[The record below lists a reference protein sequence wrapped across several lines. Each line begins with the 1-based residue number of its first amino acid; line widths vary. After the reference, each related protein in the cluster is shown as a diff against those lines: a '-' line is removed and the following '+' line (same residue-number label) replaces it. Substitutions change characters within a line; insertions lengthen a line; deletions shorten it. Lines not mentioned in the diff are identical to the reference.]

1 MLRTTLTTQVEKVI
15 RKTSKKI
22 TMESDESTEIVK
34 WEANIQPPTIDELRT
49 YTKNAFSCKYIKYM
63 YSKFKNE
70 CPTGRMRVAKFKKMF
85 GSYFPLHLD
94 EEYILRLFTAFA
106 NGKEE
111 MTFKDLMESLALLYL
126 STPEAN
132 AIWTIRMIKGSD
144 VEAIT
149 EDDLIDFV
157 KSVFRL
163 AMLGKSKHGN
173 KVSDCNFHMIDTALQ
188 NIAIHRSH
196 GTFKALDKD
205 GNGYICKSDFVNFF
219 QQNGCLDPVFMKSF
233 IRLKTR

>member
-1 MLRTTLTTQVEKVI
+1 
-15 RKTSKKI
+15 
-22 TMESDESTEIVK
+22 MEADESAETMK
-34 WEANIQPPTIDELRT
+34 WEANIQPPTIDELRK
-49 YTKNAFSCKYIKYM
+49 YTKNAFSYKYIKYM

-85 GSYFPLHLD
+85 GSYFPSCLD
-94 EEYILRLFTAFA
+94 DEYILRLFTAFA

-111 MTFKDLMESLALLYL
+111 MTFQDLMESLTLLCL
-126 STPEAN
+126 PTPEAN

-149 EDDLIDFV
+149 EADLVAFV

-163 AMLGKSKHGN
+163 AMLEKAKGKKT
-173 KVSDCNFHMIDTALQ
+173 SDYTFHMIDRALQ
-188 NIAIHRSH
+188 NVAIHRSH

-205 GNGYICKSDFVNFF
+205 GNGYIRKSDFVNFF
-219 QQNGCLDPVFMKSF
+219 QRNEYLDPIFMKSF
-233 IRLKTR
+233 MSLKTR